1 MQLNFMH
8 DDLLVS
14 GKLRLMEQN
23 SVFGD
28 EKACLSSR
36 SKWVTGRQSSIN
48 NSICAPQCLLP
59 FPQAESG

>member
-1 MQLNFMH
+1 MLH
-8 DDLLVS
+8 VS
-14 GKLRLMEQN
+14 GKLRLMEEEAVL
-23 SVFGD
+23 VFRD

-48 NSICAPQCLLP
+48 KSICALQCLLP